1 MDNTFFLISIYNIM
15 DTAFPPSRGQAH
27 EHLILAADRF
37 IFWLI
42 IFWWPQGLIVWDLG
56 QPDIVADNMAGGLGL
71 HDP

>member
-37 IFWLI
+37 IF
-42 IFWWPQGLIVWDLG
+42 
-56 QPDIVADNMAGGLGL
+56 
-71 HDP
+71 